1 MASPTA
7 VNDQITDSV
16 TQSSVQTL
24 SEAPAIAMG
33 NIYQTTSSSTSIAI
47 QNAVANQQQNNIV
60 ATTATTISIEKILNK
75 K

>member
-16 TQSSVQTL
+16 TQSNVQAL
-24 SEAPAIAMG
+24 SESPAIAMG